1 MKHFL
6 VVQHTYSEF
15 LGLIETR
22 LEQRDIG
29 FTYVRPFTGQSLP
42 GTALQH
48 DALWLLGGAYPVT
61 DTERQPWIDDE
72 LRLIALFQRA
82 RRPVVGLGFG
92 GLLLARAAGGTA
104 RTEPAHSAYWSRALA
119 TEAGRDDPLAQAVD
133 GRRVL
138 VLYNGAVDLP
148 EGVPPL
154 VVDEQGRWIAARP
167 GEAAYALL
175 FRPELK
181 PGMLED
187 MIMEEGRTRRG
198 GSGPRPRKPPIESWW
213 PWYRRWISC
222 RSGARRQ
229 CTASTWWRNESSGEG
244 PDRALPGPFPGGSAH
259 PGNFRRVPGRPLP
272 AEPEPG
278 SVH

>member
-61 DTERQPWIDDE
+61 DIERQPWIDDE

-82 RRPVVGLGFG
+82 HRPVVGLGFG
-92 GLLLARAAGGTA
+92 GLLLARAAGGAARSEPTHTA
-104 RTEPAHSAYWSRALA
+104 CWTRARA
-119 TEAGRDDPLAQAVD
+119 TEGGRGDPLAQAVD

-138 VLYNGAVDLP
+138 VMYNGAVDLP
-148 EGVPPL
+148 EGVLPL
-154 VVDEQGRWIAARP
+154 VVDEQGRWIAARM
-167 GEAAYALL
+167 GETAYALL

-187 MIMEEGRTRRG
+187 MIMEEGRPTPENIG
-198 GSGPRPRKPPIESWW
+198 DLLAE
-213 PWYRRWISC
+213 
-222 RSGARRQ
+222 ARREWPETQ
-229 CTASTWWRNESSGEG
+229 ETA
-244 PDRALPGPFPGGSAH
+244 DRVLVALVSALDLMQE
-259 PGNFRRVPGRPLP
+259 RRKAPVFSLNVV
-272 AEPEPG
+272 AK
-278 SVH
+278 